1 MGVELARRLQQEE
14 MDRLAMEEAANRERE
29 RQLAA
34 AAAAAAAG
42 ADSESAAAA
51 AADRT
56 VTPAS
61 AFAPGEDE

>member
-34 AAAAAAAG
+34 AAAAG